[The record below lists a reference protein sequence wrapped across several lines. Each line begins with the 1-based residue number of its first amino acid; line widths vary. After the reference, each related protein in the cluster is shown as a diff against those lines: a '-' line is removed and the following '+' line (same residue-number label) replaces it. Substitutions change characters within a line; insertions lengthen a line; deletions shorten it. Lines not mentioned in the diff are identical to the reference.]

1 MTERTVLK
9 TRTRIRKISHAPGVC
24 SFSANVTAE
33 GMLPGNFVVH
43 GENISLEY
51 GEEAVLEQEFHPE
64 SYIFGKEPVKLS
76 FTDTKVTKS
85 GGEEK
90 GTDAVLEV
98 LPVRG
103 TVLSYLRR
111 TRHAGALDIDLDR
124 AYDGEAVDRRI
135 PADSFPEPFHHRA
148 GGQAAL

>member
-1 MTERTVLK
+1 
-9 TRTRIRKISHAPGVC
+9 
-24 SFSANVTAE
+24 
-33 GMLPGNFVVH
+33 MLPGNFAVH

-103 TVLSYLRR
+103 TVLSYRVEPDMRAPWISIWTEPTTRSCGSRR
-111 TRHAGALDIDLDR
+111 SD
-124 AYDGEAVDRRI
+124 
-135 PADSFPEPFHHRA
+135 
-148 GGQAAL
+148 